1 MSNFDDIFESTPQT
15 DEFDKEAW
23 AAKKKAERDE
33 VYALTDATAEAVCA
47 DGGKFREY
55 LDVQA
60 AFRNYSATNALLIL
74 ATKPDARRLGD
85 KDFWRDQGV
94 YIKRQ
99 EFGRPIKIV
108 ESNGEYTRDDGSI
121 GVGLLIAPAAHGG
134 LPEIVAR
141 FPAVMNDLFHIELC
155 GDSLKTVLVLLCAY
169 GLAVGVILSS
179 RRNYRRGEEH
189 GSAKWG
195 SARTVNRK
203 YRAAEPED
211 NKIFTQNVRM
221 GLDGRK
227 HRRNLNTV
235 VVGGSGAG
243 KTRFYAKPNLCQAN
257 TSFTVLDPKGELL
270 RSTGHLLRQKGYEVR
285 VLDLL
290 NMEKSHCYNPFVY
303 LRNDNDVQRLVTNLF
318 KSTTPKGSQ
327 SNDPFWDTAAS
338 MLLLALI
345 FYLKYEAPPDEQNFP
360 MVMEMLRAAD
370 VREDCD
376 EYTSPLDELFE
387 RLEMRNPDHI
397 AVKYY
402 KDYHSGSAKT
412 LKSIQI
418 TLAARLEKF
427 NLSSL
432 AALTAT
438 DELDLP
444 SLGEKKVALFAL
456 IPDNDT
462 SFNFLVSI
470 LYTQL
475 FQQLFYLADH
485 KYGGSLPV
493 PVHFLMDEFSNV
505 SLPEDFSKIL
515 AVMRSRNVYVS
526 IILQNVAALKALFEK
541 EWESIL
547 GNCDEFLYLGGN
559 ETSTHK
565 LISESYLGKSTID
578 TNTYGKS
585 SGRNGNY
592 STNYQIS
599 GRELLTPD
607 EVRML
612 DNRYALLF
620 IRGERPVMDEK
631 YDILKHPNI
640 ALTEDGGAAPYEH
653 GGTENAVATLSFA
666 GAAAETLYEPNEPI
680 PDYELLS
687 DEDIEALF

>member
-1 MSNFDDIFESTPQT
+1 M
-15 DEFDKEAW
+15 K
-23 AAKKKAERDE
+23 
-33 VYALTDATAEAVCA
+33 
-47 DGGKFREY
+47 RENNP
-55 LDVQA
+55 LVLCL
-60 AFRNYSATNALLIL
+60 FGIL
-74 ATKPDARRLGD
+74 PVVWL
-85 KDFWRDQGV
+85 
-94 YIKRQ
+94 
-99 EFGRPIKIV
+99 
-108 ESNGEYTRDDGSI
+108 
-121 GVGLLIAPAAHGG
+121 GLLLAPAAHGG

-141 FPAVMNDLFHIELC
+141 FPAVMNDLFHIEFC

-203 YRAAEPED
+203 YRAAAPED

-303 LRNDNDVQRLVTNLF
+303 LRDDNDVQRLVTNLF

-360 MVMEMLRAAD
+360 MVMEMLRVAD

-387 RLEMRNPDHI
+387 RLEMREPDHI

-666 GAAAETLYEPNEPI
+666 GAAAETVSAPNEPTL
-680 PDYELLS
+680 DYELLS
-687 DEDIEALF
+687 DEDIEALFSI

>member
-1 MSNFDDIFESTPQT
+1 MKRGNNPLVLCLF
-15 DEFDKEAW
+15 
-23 AAKKKAERDE
+23 
-33 VYALTDATAEAVCA
+33 
-47 DGGKFREY
+47 G
-55 LDVQA
+55 
-60 AFRNYSATNALLIL
+60 IL
-74 ATKPDARRLGD
+74 PVVWL
-85 KDFWRDQGV
+85 
-94 YIKRQ
+94 
-99 EFGRPIKIV
+99 
-108 ESNGEYTRDDGSI
+108 
-121 GVGLLIAPAAHGG
+121 GLLIAPAVHGG
-134 LPEIVAR
+134 LPEILTR
-141 FPAVMNDLFHIELC
+141 FPAAMNDPFHIELC
-155 GDSLKTVLVLLCAY
+155 GDSVKTVLVLLCVY
-169 GLAVGVILSS
+169 GLSIGVFLSS

-195 SARTVNRK
+195 NARAVNKK
-203 YRAAEPED
+203 YRAAKPEE

-221 GLDGRK
+221 GLDDRK
-227 HRRNLNTV
+227 HRRNLNTI

-243 KTRFYAKPNLCQAN
+243 KTRFYGKVNLYQAST
-257 TSFTVLDPKGELL
+257 TSYLCLDCKGEMLRDTGYLL
-270 RSTGHLLRQKGYEVR
+270 KQKGYEVR

-303 LRNDNDVQRLVTNLF
+303 LRDDNDVQRLVTNLF

-345 FYLKYEAPPDEQNFP
+345 FYLKYEAPPDEQNFS

-370 VREDCD
+370 VREDMD

-387 RLEMRNPDHI
+387 RLEMRDPDHI

-493 PVHFLMDEFSNV
+493 PVHFLMDEFANV
-505 SLPEDFSKIL
+505 SLPDDFDKIL
-515 AVMRSRNVYVS
+515 SVMRSRRVFVS
-526 IILQNVAALKALFEK
+526 IILQNLAQLKTLFEK
-541 EWESIL
+541 QWESIV

-559 ETSTHK
+559 EQSTHK
-565 LISESYLGKSTID
+565 YVSELLGKATID

-599 GRELLTPD
+599 GRELMTPD

-612 DNRYALLF
+612 DNRCALLF
-620 IRGERPVMDEK
+620 IRGELPIMDEK
-631 YDILKHPNI
+631 YDILKHPNVS
-640 ALTEDGGAAPYEH
+640 LTTDGSAAPYEH
-653 GGTENAVATLSFA
+653 GGTEHAVATLSLA
-666 GAAAETLYEPNEPI
+666 GIPAEDIPDMEETE

-687 DEDIEALF
+687 DEDIEALFSI